1 MSIDPSEKSEA
12 AIENRRLKVRAGRIL
27 IAAIAAEVLGVI
39 ALVVVVALF
48 GPSEKT
54 AAEAYAMKL
63 GLWVGPI
70 SGFVFCL
77 LGGFWVARGLANA
90 QVLNGFILGLAGA
103 GIDIGILA
111 VTGTLLPFELIFAL
125 SNVGRII
132 AGTLGGWFAARG
144 V

>member
-1 MSIDPSEKSEA
+1 MKI
-12 AIENRRLKVRAGRIL
+12 RLVRIL

-39 ALVVVVALF
+39 ALVIVVALF

-63 GLWVGPI
+63 GFWVGPI

-90 QVLNGFILGLAGA
+90 QVLNGFIMGLAGA
-103 GIDIGILA
+103 GIDVAILA
-111 VTGTLLPFELIFAL
+111 VTGTLLPFEPIFAL

-132 AGTLGGWFAARG
+132 AGTLGGWLAKRSIARA